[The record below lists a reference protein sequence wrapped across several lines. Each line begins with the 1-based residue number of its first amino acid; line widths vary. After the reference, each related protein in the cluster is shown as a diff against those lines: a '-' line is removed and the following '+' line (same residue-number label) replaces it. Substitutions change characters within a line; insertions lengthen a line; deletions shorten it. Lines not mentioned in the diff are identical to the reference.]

1 MTERAP
7 LAQTEAANIA
17 RDAQTTRGLSDAECE
32 CLQDVLASDE
42 LFVHLVTAQQAA
54 IDAAYHADHRD
65 FDDLETL
72 ARKGATPLG
81 EAIDDVVEGYIED
94 VGLICD
100 LADAC
105 STSWTV
111 ATKLY
116 YAGYR
121 DSEAVRTADLH
132 ELIADSGIAPT
143 IAEAITTH
151 E

>member
-1 MTERAP
+1 MTERDRM
-7 LAQTEAANIA
+7 AQKEAANIA
-17 RDAQTTRGLSDAECE
+17 RDARTTRDLSDAESE

-42 LFVHLVTAQQAA
+42 VFAHLVTAQQAA
-54 IDAAYHADHRD
+54 IDAAYQADQRD
-65 FDDLETL
+65 LDGLENQ

-100 LADAC
+100 LADEC

-121 DSEAVRTADLH
+121 DGEFVRTADLH

-143 IAEAITTH
+143 IAEEITTH